1 MTDVATQSWWMT
13 QRKLAAFVR
22 QPWFLLMT
30 LIQPAIWLFLFSA
43 LFRKVVELAGFAAPS
58 YLDHAVPGVVVMSA
72 GRRSARSA
80 VNCSGW
86 RS

>member
-1 MTDVATQSWWMT
+1 MTAVATQSWWMT

-43 LFRKVVELAGFAAPS
+43 LFRTVVEL
-58 YLDHAVPGVVVMSA
+58 PGLPHRPIWTTSCRA
-72 GRRSARSA
+72 
-80 VNCSGW
+80 W
-86 RS
+86 W